1 MENKDA
7 KEYQKFIK
15 NISIFF
21 IIIEVLAGIG
31 AFALVLF
38 LTDSKAMSVI
48 IGVGVSAWITYIL
61 IEVSKALIIYQS
73 LMQEVKANGDLK

>member
-1 MENKDA
+1 MENEDA

-15 NISIFF
+15 NIEIFF

-31 AFALVLF
+31 AFASVLF

-61 IEVSKALIIYQS
+61 IEVSKALKIYQS
-73 LMQEVKANGDLK
+73 LISRCKS